1 LDGDGLPST
10 LHHTVKSVLLIQYF
24 RSFYF
29 QVPIALLAFSLVAW
43 QLNLPK
49 TEAHIK
55 QSNWEK
61 FLRIDFLGSFFLA
74 LAIVTLLLSLHLF
87 FKAENPS
94 DSLPIIAVS
103 TGLASLVI
111 FVLVEKYKAVEPIF
125 PLELLVKRD
134 VVACY
139 AILAL
144 QSGAQLTVSVEVF
157 Q

>member
-1 LDGDGLPST
+1 
-10 LHHTVKSVLLIQYF
+10 
-24 RSFYF
+24 
-29 QVPIALLAFSLVAW
+29 VAW